1 MDRRHFFS
9 LSGAGA
15 VAIAA
20 QSALT
25 TEARGASAS
34 PSPAT
39 SGLPP
44 LKARLGHQMGRTKAT
59 DERLAFLARY
69 GVEGICAGADVADP
83 KRLYANADEMK
94 QLRERVE
101 KHHMTLDLTDSVLLT
116 SSLID
121 REPNP
126 AIMLGQS
133 PQRDRDIEAF
143 QNHIRAC
150 AAAGVPGIKYNM
162 SILGVV
168 RSGRT
173 PGRGDAMYA
182 TWRLKDAPPN
192 QPLTRAGL
200 VNADAFWERITYFLE
215 RVVPVANEY
224 KVRIACHPQDPGMP
238 PEGYRGVDRV
248 LGTVDGL
255 KKFLSIHESPYH
267 GLNFCQGTVSEDLAD
282 PGTQI
287 FDVIRHFGRQ
297 NKIFNVHFRNI
308 RGHRDDFMEV
318 FPDEGDVDFVKA
330 LKAYREVGYSGLL
343 MPDHVPTTV
352 GGSPDT
358 ESQENFA
365 FAFGYIRGLIQA
377 EKHVA

>member
-15 VAIAA
+15 VALA
-20 QSALT
+20 T
-25 TEARGASAS
+25 
-34 PSPAT
+34 SPAPAA
-39 SGLPP
+39 SSAPAAPNLPP
-44 LKARLGHQMGRTKAT
+44 LQARLGHQLGQAKAT

-83 KRLYANADEMK
+83 KRLYANVDEMK

-101 KHHMTLDLTDSVLLT
+101 KHGMTLDLTDSVLLT

-126 AIMLGQS
+126 SIMLAQS

-143 QNHIRAC
+143 QDHIRAC
-150 AAAGVPGIKYNM
+150 AAAGVAGIKYNM

-168 RSGRT
+168 RSGTT

-192 QPLTRAGL
+192 QPPTRAGV

-215 RVVPVANEY
+215 RVVPVANEC

-248 LGTVDGL
+248 LGTVEGL

-318 FPDEGDVDFVKA
+318 FPDEGSVDFVKA
-330 LKAYREVGYSGLL
+330 LKAYREIGYSGLL
-343 MPDHVPTTV
+343 MPDHVPTVTA
-352 GGSPDT
+352 GSQDAAAK
-358 ESQENFA
+358 ESFA

>member
-15 VAIAA
+15 VALAA
-20 QSALT
+20 QSSLV
-25 TEARGASAS
+25 TEAHGAGAS

-44 LKARLGHQMGRTKAT
+44 LKARLGHQMGRAKAT

-83 KRLYANADEMK
+83 KRLFANADEMK

-101 KHHMTLDLTDSVLLT
+101 KHRMTLDLTDSVLLT

-126 AIMLGQS
+126 SIMLAQS

-192 QPLTRAGL
+192 QPLTRAGV

-330 LKAYREVGYSGLL
+330 LKVYREVGYSGLL
-343 MPDHVPTTV
+343 MPDHVPTTQ
-352 GGSPDT
+352 GGTPDA

-377 EKHVA
+377 EKHIA

>member
-9 LSGAGA
+9 LSGVGA
-15 VAIAA
+15 VALAA
-20 QSALT
+20 QSSLVA
-25 TEARGASAS
+25 EAHGAGAS

-44 LKARLGHQMGRTKAT
+44 LKARLGHQMGRTQAT

-101 KHHMTLDLTDSVLLT
+101 KHRMTLDLTDSVLLT

-126 AIMLGQS
+126 SIMLGQS

-192 QPLTRAGL
+192 QPLTRAGV

-330 LKAYREVGYSGLL
+330 LRVYREVGYNGLL
-343 MPDHVPTTV
+343 MPDHVPIIK
-352 GGSPDT
+352 GGAPDA

-377 EKHVA
+377 EKHIA

>member
-20 QSALT
+20 QSALVT
-25 TEARGASAS
+25 AAHGASAS

-39 SGLPP
+39 SGQP

-83 KRLYANADEMK
+83 KRLFANADEMK

-101 KHHMTLDLTDSVLLT
+101 KHRMTLDLTDSVLLT

-126 AIMLGQS
+126 SIMLAQS

-192 QPLTRAGL
+192 QPLTRAGV

-255 KKFLSIHESPYH
+255 KKFVSIHESPYH

-330 LKAYREVGYSGLL
+330 LKVYREIGYSGLL
-343 MPDHVPTTV
+343 MPDHVPTSK
-352 GGSPDT
+352 GGAPDA

-377 EKHVA
+377 EKHIA